1 MGYTWRS
8 DPAKGE
14 WMATAGTIQLPEDL
28 RVALDQG
35 VGALVQAADPRLIIL
50 FGSYAEGR
58 ANEDSDVDLVV
69 VTETE
74 DRWKTIG
81 DLRSIVRPY
90 LGDRPL
96 DLLVYA
102 PDRWE
107 EVRHLRGFIPQ
118 EADLYGVRLYEA

>member
-1 MGYTWRS
+1 
-8 DPAKGE
+8 
-14 WMATAGTIQLPEDL
+14 MATLDTIQLPEDL
-28 RVALDQG
+28 RRALDQAVQAL
-35 VGALVQAADPRLIIL
+35 VGAVHPQLIIL

-58 ANEDSDVDLVV
+58 AGRDSDVDLVV

-74 DRWKTIG
+74 NRWETIRT
-81 DLRSIVRPY
+81 LRNLLEPVLTPRSF
-90 LGDRPL
+90 

-107 EVRHLRGFIPQ
+107 DVRHLRGFVSQ